1 MNIENL
7 IRELQFKAV
16 RSSGA
21 GGQHVN
27 KVSSKVVLSFDLHSS
42 LSLSS
47 EEKELISKRLKN
59 KLTKSSCIVLEC
71 GETRSQYRNK
81 EIVIQRFIALIKIA
95 LTATKRRKATKP
107 TKASV
112 RKRLQKKQT
121 TSLKKQLRQKPRI
134 D

>member
-47 EEKELISKRLKN
+47 EEKELISRRLKN
-59 KLTKSSCIVLEC
+59 RLTKNSCIVLEC

-121 TSLKKQLRQKPRI
+121 ISLKKQLRQKPRI

>member
-59 KLTKSSCIVLEC
+59 RLTKSSCIVLEC

>member
-47 EEKELISKRLKN
+47 EEKELISRRLKN
-59 KLTKSSCIVLEC
+59 RLTKSSCIVLEC

>member
-1 MNIENL
+1 M
-7 IRELQFKAV
+7 
-16 RSSGA
+16 
-21 GGQHVN
+21 
-27 KVSSKVVLSFDLHSS
+27 SFDLHSS

-59 KLTKSSCIVLEC
+59 RLTKSSCIVLEC

>member
-47 EEKELISKRLKN
+47 EEKELISRRLKN
-59 KLTKSSCIVLEC
+59 RLTKSSCIVLEC

-107 TKASV
+107 TKTSV

>member
-1 MNIENL
+1 M
-7 IRELQFKAV
+7 
-16 RSSGA
+16 
-21 GGQHVN
+21 
-27 KVSSKVVLSFDLHSS
+27 
-42 LSLSS
+42 
-47 EEKELISKRLKN
+47 
-59 KLTKSSCIVLEC
+59 EC